1 MPPHDQNA
9 MQSLPAFLHTKE
21 FHMPTHPLGG
31 VFAPVLTPMRDDLI
45 PDTAKWIAL
54 CKQLLADGCTGLAP
68 FGTTSEANSL
78 GIGERMEMLDALIEA
93 GVPAAKLMPGTGMCA
108 FPDTVALSAQA
119 ARLGCGGVLLLPP
132 FYYKGVSDD
141 GVFRA
146 VAEVIERV
154 GDNRLKVYL
163 YNIPPIAVVGY
174 SPAVIERLLAA
185 YPGTVVGMKDS
196 SGDWAY
202 QKSVLEGFPGFDVF
216 SGSERFLLANLRL
229 SGVGTIS
236 AMANVIPDKIRSL
249 YDNYLSANAD
259 QMQEELNRY
268 REATRDYAAIAA
280 LKQIMARRTGD
291 RAWLNLRPPLTN
303 LSESAAE
310 AMLTKFA
317 TA

>member
-1 MPPHDQNA
+1 
-9 MQSLPAFLHTKE
+9 
-21 FHMPTHPLGG
+21 MPTHPLGG

-259 QMQEELNRY
+259 QVQEELNRY

>member
-1 MPPHDQNA
+1 
-9 MQSLPAFLHTKE
+9 
-21 FHMPTHPLGG
+21 MPTHPLGG

-185 YPGTVVGMKDS
+185 YPGTVVGMKDN

>member
-1 MPPHDQNA
+1 
-9 MQSLPAFLHTKE
+9 
-21 FHMPTHPLGG
+21 MPTHQLGG
-31 VFAPVLTPMRDDLI
+31 VFAPVLTPMHNDLQ
-45 PDTAKWIAL
+45 PDTPKWIAF

-78 GIGERMEMLDALIEA
+78 GLGERMEMLQALVEA
-93 GVPAAKLMPGTGMCA
+93 GVPAAQLMPGTGMCA

-119 ARLGCGGVLLLPP
+119 ARLGCGGVLALPP

-154 GDNRLKVYL
+154 GDDRLKIYL

-174 SPAVIERLLAA
+174 SLAVIERLLAA

-202 QKSVLEGFPGFDVF
+202 QKSVLEGFPSFDVF

-229 SGVGTIS
+229 GGVGTIS
-236 AMANVIPDKIRSL
+236 AMANVIPDKIRFL
-249 YDNYLSANAD
+249 YDNYLGANAD
-259 QMQEELNRY
+259 QVQEELNRY

-291 RAWLNLRPPLTN
+291 RTWLNLRPPLTN

-310 AMLTKFA
+310 AMLTKFV